1 MDATAGIDLTAL
13 LAPAGEGAAG
23 EDLRADYAP
32 QSLYYRLRDARA
44 EARAAERAA
53 DAGENEGGQP
63 PQWRIIADLAP
74 QALERSKDLEV
85 AAWYTEALLRLEGLA
100 GLAAGFRLM
109 HGLVEGYWETLYPLP
124 DEDGMAT
131 RVAPVTGLN
140 GQGGDGT
147 LIQPLRKLVL
157 FNRPD
162 GTPLFFWQYE
172 QAAKVSAL
180 GDAQHRAQ
188 RLAAGVL
195 PFDVVEAE
203 AGAAATQIATI
214 REAAREAAAAWQSL
228 SEALDTRA
236 GADGPSTSR
245 VRDLLAEIAEVAT
258 RHGGVESSPL
268 VAEPTEGEA
277 SAGAPSRPAA
287 VGSPGRLETREDALR
302 MLAEVSEFF
311 RRTEPH
317 SPLAY
322 TLAETVRRARLAWPD
337 LLAEIVPDTA
347 ARAAIL
353 NTLGIRPPP
362 E

>member
-1 MDATAGIDLTAL
+1 
-13 LAPAGEGAAG
+13 
-23 EDLRADYAP
+23 
-32 QSLYYRLRDARA
+32 
-44 EARAAERAA
+44 
-53 DAGENEGGQP
+53 
-63 PQWRIIADLAP
+63 
-74 QALERSKDLEV
+74 
-85 AAWYTEALLRLEGLA
+85 
-100 GLAAGFRLM
+100 
-109 HGLVEGYWETLYPLP
+109 
-124 DEDGMAT
+124 MAT

-157 FNRPD
+157 FDRPD

-172 QAAKVSAL
+172 QAAEVSAL
-180 GDAQHRAQ
+180 GDAQRRAQ

-203 AGAAATQIATI
+203 AGTAAAQIATI

-228 SEALDTRA
+228 SEALDARA

-245 VRDLLAEIAEVAT
+245 VRDLLAEIVTVAT
-258 RHGGVESSPL
+258 RHGGVESTPL
-268 VAEPTEGEA
+268 APEPSAGEA
-277 SAGAPSRPAA
+277 SGEAASRPAPA
-287 VGSPGRLETREDALR
+287 GSSAGRLETREDALR

-311 RRTEPH
+311 RGTEPH

-337 LLAEIVPDTA
+337 LLAEMVPDTA